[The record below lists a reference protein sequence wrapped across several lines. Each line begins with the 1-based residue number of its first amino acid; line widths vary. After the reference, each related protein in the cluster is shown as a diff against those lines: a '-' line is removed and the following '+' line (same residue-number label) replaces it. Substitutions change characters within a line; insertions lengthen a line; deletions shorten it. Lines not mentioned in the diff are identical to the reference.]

1 VGVPDVT
8 LPRGYGER
16 ELALASRIASELGLA
31 ELHVFLPPPPR
42 AASAVRRLPET
53 DSLGLLRF
61 VGLVVEQLGRRLQR

>member
-8 LPRGYGER
+8 LPSGYGER

-31 ELHVFLPPPPR
+31 ELHVFLPPR
-42 AASAVRRLPET
+42 RSASAVRRLPEA

-61 VGLVVEQLGRRLQR
+61 VGLVVEQLGKRLQR